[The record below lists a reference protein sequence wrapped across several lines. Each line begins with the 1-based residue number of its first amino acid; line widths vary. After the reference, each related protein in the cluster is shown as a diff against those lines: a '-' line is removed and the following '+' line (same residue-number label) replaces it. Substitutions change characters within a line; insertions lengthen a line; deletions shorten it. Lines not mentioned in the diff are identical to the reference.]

1 MAEVI
6 GTKIVTT
13 KKPHI
18 CFGCGR
24 EFPKGTEMEKSCI
37 VDGTLWTS
45 YLCPTCIE
53 ITSLMRWG
61 DEFGYGDLREEALEK
76 EKRGNNNG

>member
-1 MAEVI
+1 MAEAI
-6 GTKIVTT
+6 GRKIVTT

-24 EFPKGTEMEKSCI
+24 EFPRGTKMERSCMI
-37 VDGTLWTS
+37 DGTAWTF

-53 ITSLMRWG
+53 ITSTMHWG
-61 DEFGYGDLREEALEK
+61 DDFGYSDLREQALDK